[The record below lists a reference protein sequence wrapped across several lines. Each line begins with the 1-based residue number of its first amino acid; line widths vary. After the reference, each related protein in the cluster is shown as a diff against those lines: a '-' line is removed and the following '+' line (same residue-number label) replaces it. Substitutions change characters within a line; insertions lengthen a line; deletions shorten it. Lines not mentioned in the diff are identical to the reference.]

1 MRSSAPSILTKV
13 ALLYCFLLQILLRD
27 LKPSNQ
33 LVDYFSSA
41 VLANIGI
48 RYYN

>member
-1 MRSSAPSILTKV
+1 MHSSTPSILTKA
-13 ALLYCFLLQILLRD
+13 ALLYYFLLRILLRD

-33 LVDYFSSA
+33 LIDHFSSG